1 MQFEGAEIPLLRP
14 FGCFVTM
21 NPGSAGRTELP
32 DSLKAS
38 FRSVSMMVPDLDLII
53 EILLLR
59 EGFEDA
65 KVLSRKVAALYN
77 LAKEQLA
84 KKSHYD
90 WGLRAITSVARSAGA
105 LKRADLFLPEDQ
117 VSVVTARNV
126 IEVEN
131 SEINV
136 SNTVCWWRY

>member
-1 MQFEGAEIPLLRP
+1 
-14 FGCFVTM
+14 M

-117 VSVVTARNV
+117 QYCLLVAILTCFVAGCAGCDICAASVNGA
-126 IEVEN
+126 EA
-131 SEINV
+131 
-136 SNTVCWWRY
+136 YDQ